1 MPSIT
6 SQLFTIIF
14 TKQPLSTVNG
24 MYRIYKSSCNILH
37 LCYLF
42 QVRAATRAKKTAT
55 AQSKSPS
62 PAEAEVCS
70 TCQLS
75 DQYDVEGTR
84 WIQCTSCHRWYHEAC
99 LQITY
104 QQFENLAKSVTWYCI
119 LCESVCLVY
128 LLRIY

>member
-1 MPSIT
+1 MACIESIK
-6 SQLFTIIF
+6 IVAIF
-14 TKQPLSTVNG
+14 
-24 MYRIYKSSCNILH
+24 YIFAIYFRYELQH
-37 LCYLF
+37 A
-42 QVRAATRAKKTAT
+42 QKTAT

-70 TCQLS
+70 TCQLL

-104 QQFENLAKSVTWYCI
+104 QQFENLAKSVTWHCI